1 MLGYAYYIVNP
12 WRPRHD
18 EVIRRMLEGGFI
30 DKWKERTWYGMK
42 MAYQEELKSTGAEG
56 IKFDI
61 KPLVEALAMDS
72 YQVSIILS

>member
-1 MLGYAYYIVNP
+1 
-12 WRPRHD
+12 
-18 EVIRRMLEGGFI
+18 MLEGGFI

-56 IKFDI
+56 IKFDF

-72 YQVSIILS
+72 YQVYITLFQNINIDNTSSNNLIE

>member
-1 MLGYAYYIVNP
+1 
-12 WRPRHD
+12 
-18 EVIRRMLEGGFI
+18 MLEGGFI

-56 IKFDI
+56 IKFDF

-72 YQVSIILS
+72 YQVYITLFQNINIDRVIRVQTI